1 MDNKLEEIK
10 LALNF
15 QKKGEI
21 NEAKKIFK
29 KYLNSDDSN
38 LQINFYYGTLEAI
51 TGNYESSLLYFD
63 KAEKINDKNPD
74 LYNNYGMSLKIL
86 GKLDDAILKINQA
99 IELNPK
105 FTNAYFNLA
114 EIFIEKEDFENAILN
129 LEKSIDFDRN
139 FIKAY
144 TLLAVAYHKIGD
156 PKKSEIIFQN
166 AYKINPKYL
175 PLYLNFGNICLS
187 LGKVAKAEECFI
199 HVTNLDNK
207 YFDAYNNLFD
217 LYEKTNQN
225 EKLHNILSKAE
236 KIFTNNKI
244 IKLFRGAYNYKIKEY
259 FKSIE
264 ILENISFDKKDI
276 NRERLKCFILA
287 KAYDHLDNVDKAFSY
302 FKITNQIN
310 EINKNKI
317 KNIDKYQPLKLID
330 DRCKYIDT
338 FLTDKNIKKKIYSE
352 DKTIFMIGFPRSGT
366 TLLDS
371 ILRSHP
377 QIEVLEEKPLV
388 SNLLQIINKKTFNNF
403 NNFKDLTDQDI
414 LSLREKYFFER
425 NKLSNNK
432 KFIIDKM
439 PLNLMNIVEL
449 NKIFPEA
456 KYIVSIRHPFDCVL
470 SSYMQSFKMNNSMA
484 NFLNLNDSAKFY
496 DLVMSLWEKG
506 KQKINL
512 DYIEI
517 KYEDIIINFNHTISK
532 LLKFLELPWSDSV
545 NEFYLTAQNRNLIS
559 TPSYDQVNQPLYKKS
574 LNRWK
579 KYNKHI
585 DEIKPILNSW
595 AKKFNYEN

>member
-1 MDNKLEEIK
+1 MDNKIEEIK

-63 KAEKINDKNPD
+63 KAEKINNKNPD

-105 FTNAYFNLA
+105 FTNAFFNLA

-156 PKKSEIIFQN
+156 SKKSEIIFQN

-187 LGKVAKAEECFI
+187 LGKIAKAEECFI
-199 HVTNLDNK
+199 HATNLDNK

-276 NRERLKCFILA
+276 NRERLKYLILA
-287 KAYDHLDNVDKAFSY
+287 KAHDHLDDVDKAFNY

-317 KNIDKYQPLKLID
+317 KNIDKYQPLKSID

-366 TLLDS
+366 TLLDT

-403 NNFKDLTDQDI
+403 NNFKDFTDQDI

-439 PLNLMNIVEL
+439 PLNLMHIVEL

-470 SSYMQSFKMNNSMA
+470 SSYMQSFEMNNSMA
-484 NFLNLNDSAKFY
+484 NFLNLIDSAKFY

-517 KYEDIIINFNHTISK
+517 KYEEIIINFNHTISK
-532 LLKFLELPWSDSV
+532 LLEFLELPWSDTV
-545 NEFYLTAQNRNLIS
+545 NEFYLTAQNRSLIS